1 MSLLNSVATFAQSQL
16 VISTWNLTKATSN
29 NQIIQLHE
37 CTTSAILKISCQKIP
52 EKKNI
57 CTAFSSIAHFIIEDQ
72 HEQGL
77 FDGRYDY
84 SETS

>member
-1 MSLLNSVATFAQSQL
+1 MYNVCDLEDFVP
-16 VISTWNLTKATSN
+16 KN
-29 NQIIQLHE
+29 NR
-37 CTTSAILKISCQKIP
+37 
-52 EKKNI
+52 KKNI